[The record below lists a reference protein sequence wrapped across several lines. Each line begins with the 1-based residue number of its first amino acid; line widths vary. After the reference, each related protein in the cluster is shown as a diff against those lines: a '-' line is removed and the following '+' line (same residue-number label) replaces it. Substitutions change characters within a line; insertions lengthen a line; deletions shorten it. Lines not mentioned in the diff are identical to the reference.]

1 MSMEIKG
8 YYNDSKIN
16 YAEQMKE
23 KQGLQR
29 AREEGKGDNGANAVK
44 EAGQMSEPQDEYI
57 SSEKSGVRPAGLY
70 RVGQDEKGNKR
81 IFFDNPDK
89 SRSVDER
96 KEPKANGDNEGKAV
110 EECTGNTDQV
120 EREIRKLKEEKQKL
134 EQQLRVASGDE
145 EKVRELEKKLAQV
158 ESELSRKDNDTYR
171 RQNTF
176 FY

>member
-1 MSMEIKG
+1 MGMEIKG
-8 YYNDSKIN
+8 YYNDSKIS
-16 YAEQMKE
+16 YSEQMKE
-23 KQGLQR
+23 KQELQR
-29 AREEGKGDNGANAVK
+29 AREERKGDNGANAVK
-44 EAGQMSEPQDEYI
+44 EAGRMSEPQDEYI
-57 SSEKSGVRPAGLY
+57 SSEKSGVRPTGLY

-96 KEPKANGDNEGKAV
+96 KQPKANGEEGKAV

-134 EQQLRVASGDE
+134 EQQLRSVSGDE
-145 EKVRELEKKLAQV
+145 EKARELEKKLAQV

>member
-1 MSMEIKG
+1 MIMEIKG

-23 KQGLQR
+23 KQELQR
-29 AREEGKGDNGANAVK
+29 AREERKGDNGANAVK
-44 EAGQMSEPQDEYI
+44 EAGQTSEPQDEYI
-57 SSEKSGVRPAGLY
+57 SSEKSGVRPTGLY
-70 RVGQDEKGNKR
+70 RVGQDEKGNRK
-81 IFFDNPDK
+81 IFFEDPDK

-96 KEPKANGDNEGKAV
+96 KQPKANGEEGKAV